1 MRRILLNMSA
11 YGIGNLHDVERGP
24 AVAEYLERIDGTLA
38 PYGGRFI
45 VHGGRPDV
53 REGRWD
59 GTLIIIEF
67 PDLDRARAWYES
79 PEYQAILPLRTE
91 HSRGDV
97 LLIDGVEDGHK
108 ATDVLR

>member
-1 MRRILLNMSA
+1 MKA
-11 YGIGNLHDVERGP
+11 YAIGNLYDVEVGP
-24 AVAEYLERIDGTLA
+24 EIAEYLARIDGTLA

-45 VHGGRPDV
+45 VHGAPPDV

-59 GTLIIIEF
+59 GALIIIEF
-67 PDLDRARAWYES
+67 PDPGRAHEWYAS
-79 PEYQAILPLRTE
+79 PEYQAILPLRAE
-91 HSRGDV
+91 HSRGEV